1 MTNLPNLAKSC
12 DASVWCLKPIYPYKI
27 FKSGFPTIWFTLSD
41 LSMHDECF
49 PPPIRY
55 NIIMVLTSCKG
66 MLFWFHL
73 PHPSWYMALAKYSQ
87 AWLCKAGCSQKKG
100 CFQTSQKS
108 EQHALWMLQPYQ
120 KTCYSSALTNKNAT
134 VYLQSVRQ
142 CSVSPPLL
150 ADLCELL
157 HLKTIPHIADPSPG
171 YHWYFGRKAVFFFT
185 LDWVGYMVQS
195 PTWQFQNGDQPFGF
209 KYERKVLA
217 LFTPTCLLNIFLVL
231 WLGRIVCIFLFIPLI
246 LKL

>member
-1 MTNLPNLAKSC
+1 MWCLCMMPQTNLSLWSFQVWLPHYTVYTFRLIYAWWIFPSPHKIQHYYSPHILRR
-12 DASVWCLKPIYPYKI
+12 DA
-27 FKSGFPTIWFTLSD
+27 
-41 LSMHDECF
+41 
-49 PPPIRY
+49 
-55 NIIMVLTSCKG
+55 
-66 MLFWFHL
+66 FWFCL
-73 PHPSWYMALAKYSQ
+73 PHQLWYMALAKYSQ

-100 CFQTSQKS
+100 CFQTSQKP

-134 VYLQSVRQ
+134 VYLQSVRR

-150 ADLCELL
+150 ADLCKLL
-157 HLKTIPHIADPSPG
+157 YLKTIPHTADPSPG
-171 YHWYFGRKAVFFFT
+171 YHWYFGRKADFFFI

-195 PTWQFQNGDQPFGF
+195 PRWQFQNGDQPFGF

-246 LKL
+246 LKI